1 VWVELFIVV
10 LSLVLLV
17 SLSLNVWFIRRA
29 WARFIFRA

>member
-10 LSLVLLV
+10 LLLALLGSV
-17 SLSLNVWFIRRA
+17 SLNVWFLRRA

>member
-1 VWVELFIVV
+1 MELFVVV
-10 LSLVLLV
+10 LCLALLA

>member
-1 VWVELFIVV
+1 MEMVIVV
-10 LSLVLLV
+10 LSLVLLA